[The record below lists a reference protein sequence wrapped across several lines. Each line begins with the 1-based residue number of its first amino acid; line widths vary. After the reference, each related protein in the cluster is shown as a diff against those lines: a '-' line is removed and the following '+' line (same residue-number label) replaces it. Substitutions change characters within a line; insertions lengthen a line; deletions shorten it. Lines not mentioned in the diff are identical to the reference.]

1 MTCQPRATSTSRGTC
16 SICLQYKAM
25 TKARDLGVKTSMS
38 SQLGLRSK
46 LGRIRPLD
54 EEQHTIPSDGL
65 DHGQIA
71 ALVVKL

>member
-1 MTCQPRATSTSRGTC
+1 
-16 SICLQYKAM
+16 M

-38 SQLGLRSK
+38 SQLGLRFK